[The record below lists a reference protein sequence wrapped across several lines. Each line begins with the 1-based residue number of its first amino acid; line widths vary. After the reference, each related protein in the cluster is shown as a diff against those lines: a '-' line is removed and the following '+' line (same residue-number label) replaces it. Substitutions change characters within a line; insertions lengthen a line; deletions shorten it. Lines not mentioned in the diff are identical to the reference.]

1 MPELPRLL
9 SEAAEAAE
17 RLRAAEASYD
27 ETRDEFRQAIER
39 AHDAGATLTLIGQV
53 VGLSRQRVAQL
64 LEKR

>member
-27 ETRDEFRQAIER
+27 ETRDEFWQGSNEHTTPVRR
-39 AHDAGATLTLIGQV
+39 
-53 VGLSRQRVAQL
+53 SP
-64 LEKR
+64 